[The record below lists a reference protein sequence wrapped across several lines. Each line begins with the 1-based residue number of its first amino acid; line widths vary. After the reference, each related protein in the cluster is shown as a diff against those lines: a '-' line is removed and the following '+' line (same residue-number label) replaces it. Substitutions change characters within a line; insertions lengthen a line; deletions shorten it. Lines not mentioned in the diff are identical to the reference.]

1 MSGLLLDRQ
10 ALTQLST
17 LIDLIYEGATDLQ
30 VWPQVPEAISRW
42 MNAPRCTLFTPAHT
56 PADGGFMMAHNLSPL
71 AIEMWATKYQLLD
84 LWAQR
89 AQDRGQAITGH
100 AFRDQDL
107 ATEEELVAT
116 EMYRDFFAPMNV
128 GRLACGVVFGLDS
141 STQMPVVCSCNRSLR
156 EPFLADD
163 LFKLQ
168 LLLPHLSRALG
179 VMFRLREADFKL
191 ASTLAALDKLKQAI
205 VLFSRS
211 GGVFHANSAAQE
223 LFKQNDG
230 LSLVNLGKPM
240 APARLRAAD
249 RVQQARLDSSL
260 SAALHPD
267 PLIAEHFA
275 VALTI
280 SRPSGLPAYALHF
293 SLLPSSNDFGQ
304 GAHAPAAIAF
314 IDTGTTTVT
323 ANPKV
328 LKQRYDLG
336 EAELRVTQLAAEGL
350 SVETLAEEL
359 GISTNTVKTHLKR
372 IYFKTGAKS
381 RSQLVKLVMASQA
394 LA

>member
-1 MSGLLLDRQ
+1 MSSLSLDRQ

-17 LIDLIYEGATDLQ
+17 LIDLIYEGATDIQ

-42 MNAPRCTLFTPAHT
+42 MSAPKCTLFTPLHT
-56 PADGGFMMAHNLSPL
+56 PMDGGFMMAHNLSAL
-71 AIEMWATKYQLLD
+71 AMEMWATKYQLLD
-84 LWAQR
+84 LWALR
-89 AQDRGQAITGH
+89 ARDRGLAITGQ

-107 ATEEELVAT
+107 ATEDEFLAT
-116 EMYRDFFAPMNV
+116 EMYRDFFAPMDV
-128 GRLACGVVFGLDS
+128 GRVASVVFGLES
-141 STQMPVVCSCNRSLR
+141 STQIPVVCSCNRPLR

-191 ASTLAALDKLKQAI
+191 ASTLAAVDKLKQAV
-205 VLFSRS
+205 VLFSRD
-211 GGVFHANSAAQE
+211 GGVFHANAAANE
-223 LFKQNDG
+223 VFKQNDG
-230 LSLVNLGKPM
+230 LSLSKLGRPL

-249 RVQQARLDSSL
+249 RAQQARQDTSL

-267 PLIAEHFA
+267 PLAAEHFA

-293 SLLPSSNDFGQ
+293 SPLPAGNEFGHGSQ
-304 GAHAPAAIAF
+304 APAAIAF
-314 IDTGTTTVT
+314 IDTGTATAK
-323 ANPKV
+323 ANPDV

-336 EAELRVTQLAAEGL
+336 DAELRVTQLAVEGL
-350 SVETLAEEL
+350 SVEALAEEL
-359 GISTNTVKTHLKR
+359 GISANTVKTHLKR
-372 IYFKTGAKS
+372 IYVKTGAKN
-381 RSQLVKLVMASQA
+381 RSQLVKLVMASQ
-394 LA
+394 LLV